1 MPLNI
6 LLADDSVPAQ
16 NMGKKILV
24 DAGYS
29 VLTVSNGLEALRKI
43 ADVQPDIAILDI
55 FMPGYT
61 GLEICE
67 KLRANAATAALP
79 VVLTVGKLEPYRP
92 EDGEHVHSNAVIVK
106 PFAAAELI
114 SAVRSLIGAPHVDAP
129 AVESAAP
136 AEPASEAE
144 IAPEEERNEPPYAY
158 GGPSPLDESA
168 SAPAMESSSVY
179 GEVSEESDRPE
190 SLVFNPDAKATPF
203 RASVPDLE
211 PSGLKSG
218 TGFASAFADFDLEA
232 DEPGFA
238 TAPVFED
245 SVVTEAPVFA
255 AAAQAETAAALPE
268 TQTTAQAVAATAE
281 ESHFEIAAA
290 PAMQPSVREFSIF
303 DPLLEVQKDSPQ
315 SEFQPSVL
323 ESSVLEVGEVPEQ
336 LFEEFAPL
344 PESVPEEPEEQLSEE
359 QKARRLAFEELFNSD
374 EPLPIDDLPAES
386 APESALE
393 SSFVSAPPEPQ
404 PMESDSLPV
413 QQEEAVNAGSERFE
427 RDPMLED
434 DLHAI
439 AAAPAPEPVE
449 SAFGNL
455 QIDDLLPAEPHE
467 TVSMEASATSVEAPA
482 MEASSIE
489 MPMVEIPAI
498 TAVESADQTEVASP
512 AFVPDPSLTVIEVEP
527 FDPRSMPEILA
538 EIAPV
543 LPESQTVFE
552 PQNLDIEEP
561 GALEVANFEVAN
573 SQAVNHEAVSEVA
586 PTEQDLT
593 LADSP
598 ALAVQDE
605 TEPISAPDSAPT
617 LEELESLE
625 LGQTHPESYE
635 SDIYPV
641 TEPAAELSK
650 AEIAPLV
657 EAVPEV
663 NEAERV
669 HQAVERVFDRFKP
682 LLVAAIVRELARHD

>member
-1 MPLNI
+1 MSGRDVPFNI

-67 KLRANAATAALP
+67 KLRSNVATASLP

-114 SAVRSLIGAPHVDAP
+114 SAVRSLIGAPQVETP
-129 AVESAAP
+129 AVADVAAP
-136 AEPASEAE
+136 SEPVSAAE

-168 SAPAMESSSVY
+168 SAPVIESSSSY
-179 GEVSEESDRPE
+179 GEVSEESDPPE
-190 SLVFNPDAKATPF
+190 SLVFDPDAKATPF
-203 RASVPDLE
+203 RAFVSDLE

-218 TGFASAFADFDLEA
+218 TGFASAFADVDLGD

-238 TAPVFED
+238 TASVFED
-245 SVVTEAPVFA
+245 SAAAEAPVF
-255 AAAQAETAAALPE
+255 AAALPE
-268 TQTTAQAVAATAE
+268 TQTAEQAAAATAE
-281 ESHFEIAAA
+281 DGHFEFEIAAA
-290 PAMQPSVREFSIF
+290 PATQPSVREFSIF

-315 SEFQPSVL
+315 NEFQPSVL

-374 EPLPIDDLPAES
+374 EPLPVEGFPVES
-386 APESALE
+386 VPQSALE
-393 SSFVSAPPEPQ
+393 STFEPALPE
-404 PMESDSLPV
+404 SLPV
-413 QQEEAVNAGSERFE
+413 EPESLPVHREEASNASSERFE

-434 DLHAI
+434 DLQTI
-439 AAAPAPEPVE
+439 AAVPAPEPVE

-455 QIDDLLPAEPHE
+455 QIDDLISANPHE
-467 TVSMEASATSVEAPA
+467 TVSIEASATPVEAPA
-482 MEASSIE
+482 MEVSSTEI
-489 MPMVEIPAI
+489 PTVEIPAI
-498 TAVESADQTEVASP
+498 TAVDLADQTQVAPS
-512 AFVPDPSLTVIEVEP
+512 AFVPDPSLPVINVEP
-527 FDPRSMPEILA
+527 FVPQTMPETLA

-543 LPESQTVFE
+543 VPDAQPAFE
-552 PQNLDIEEP
+552 PRKVDMEEP
-561 GALEVANFEVAN
+561 PALEAANFEAG
-573 SQAVNHEAVSEVA
+573 SEVA

-593 LADSP
+593 LAGSP
-598 ALAVQDE
+598 SLAMQNE

-635 SDIYPV
+635 SDIFRV
-641 TEPAAELSK
+641 TEPAPKLSE
-650 AEIAPLV
+650 AEI
-657 EAVPEV
+657 
-663 NEAERV
+663 
-669 HQAVERVFDRFKP
+669 
-682 LLVAAIVRELARHD
+682 